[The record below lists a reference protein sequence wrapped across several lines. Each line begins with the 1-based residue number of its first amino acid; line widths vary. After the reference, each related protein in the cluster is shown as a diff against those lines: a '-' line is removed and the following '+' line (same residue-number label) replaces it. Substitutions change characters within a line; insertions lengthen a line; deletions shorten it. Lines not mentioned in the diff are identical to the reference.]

1 MKLNRSIF
9 WVLPL
14 LVLALP
20 LVLNQ
25 YLQYVVNL
33 ILVYILVAVGFNIV
47 VGNLGQLA
55 FSNVAFFGI
64 GPPNNEFISLG
75 L

>member
-9 WVLPL
+9 WILPL

-47 VGNLGQLA
+47 V
-55 FSNVAFFGI
+55 
-64 GPPNNEFISLG
+64 
-75 L
+75 

>member
-1 MKLNRSIF
+1 MTLNRNVF
-9 WVLPL
+9 WIIPL
-14 LVLALP
+14 LLLALP

-33 ILVYILVAVGFNIV
+33 ILVYILVGVGFNIV

-64 GPPNNEFISLG
+64 GAYASGMLTYH
-75 L
+75 